1 MPQGILTEV
10 FEYSLTILDVRD
22 GRSHTLQLFIQLSSL
37 LSHLLSIFYVLET
50 FLSILNTLTHSIFTI
65 NM

>member
-50 FLSILNTLTHSIFTI
+50 FLSKVF
-65 NM
+65 